1 MANAHHV
8 SPTSAWSSSAG
19 QENYQRCYLLL
30 RLSMMAESQF
40 QVCFYSYTSFFLI
53 FSRFPWHFALCVV
66 SWGSKKTFFFEVTKM
81 ILGQTDT
88 VLENHSKKSHAS
100 KIMYQARCSPIIRE
114 VAWSCIE
121 SFRIFK
127 LQNFDVRLLGK
138 FFTDFFFSS
147 QKCLK
152 IQYLDKSS
160 TIPFAVCR
168 LKENEILGLYYAQS
182 SCWKLLPHPHW
193 ILIFKANQN
202 QDFWCQKP
210 LLRGF

>member
-40 QVCFYSYTSFFLI
+40 QVCFYCYTSIFLI

-66 SWGSKKTFFFEVTKM
+66 SWGSKNIFFEVTKM
-81 ILGQTDT
+81 ILGQTQCWKIT
-88 VLENHSKKSHAS
+88 RKSLMHQKS
-100 KIMYQARCSPIIRE
+100 CIRCSPKIRE

-121 SFRIFK
+121 SFRILK

>member
-1 MANAHHV
+1 MHI
-8 SPTSAWSSSAG
+8 T
-19 QENYQRCYLLL
+19 YLLL
-30 RLSMMAESQF
+30 QHDHHLLARKTTNVATF
-40 QVCFYSYTSFFLI
+40 CFASPWWLKANFKSVSTPILPSFLYFPDSHDILRYASFL
-53 FSRFPWHFALCVV
+53 
-66 SWGSKKTFFFEVTKM
+66 GDQKKHFFFEVTKM

-100 KIMYQARCSPIIRE
+100 KIMYQARCSPKIRE

-121 SFRIFK
+121 SFRILK

>member
-30 RLSMMAESQF
+30 RLRHDGWKPISSLFLLLYFLLSYIF
-40 QVCFYSYTSFFLI
+40 QIPMTFCAMRRVLGI
-53 FSRFPWHFALCVV
+53 
-66 SWGSKKTFFFEVTKM
+66 KKTFFFEVTKM

-100 KIMYQARCSPIIRE
+100 KIMYQARCSPKIRE

-121 SFRIFK
+121 SFRMLK
-127 LQNFDVRLLGK
+127 LQNFNVRLLGK

-168 LKENEILGLYYAQS
+168 LKENEILHS
-182 SCWKLLPHPHW
+182 STRLSLLVENFFP
-193 ILIFKANQN
+193 ILIEY
-202 QDFWCQKP
+202 
-210 LLRGF
+210 

>member
-30 RLSMMAESQF
+30 RLRHDGWKPISSLFLLLYFLLSYIF
-40 QVCFYSYTSFFLI
+40 QIPMTFCAMRRVLGI
-53 FSRFPWHFALCVV
+53 
-66 SWGSKKTFFFEVTKM
+66 KKTFFFEVTKM

-100 KIMYQARCSPIIRE
+100 KIMYQARCSPKIRE

-121 SFRIFK
+121 SFRMLK
-127 LQNFDVRLLGK
+127 LQNFNVRLLGK

-168 LKENEILGLYYAQS
+168 LKENEILGLFYAQS